1 VDPDEYIR
9 DMLFTIFLQL
19 FFGVQRNAPL
29 SDDMRSLYAII
40 DLRNRACGSD
50 RKKKRATE
58 ELIVLLRQRAASYG
72 DVRAERAA
80 RPRCFL
86 RVVMEA
92 DPDAARD
99 DTLLGNLVYMVALGT
114 NDVMGLIRW
123 ILKMLVDHPA
133 WSQRLREQ
141 GETLGYRA
149 DGPISMAERI
159 VKETLR
165 LEQSEFLLRRS
176 TRDIW
181 FEGYRIP
188 KNWLI
193 RICIREGHRDSNV
206 FAGPNAFDPD
216 RFRDR
221 KYSKIE
227 YAPFGLYRHNCLGAH
242 LTHAICRAFVIE
254 LARGFELQTGEKWST
269 ERGIFHWQPLHGH
282 RIDLY
287 RRTAAAA
294 DQDVSDLRPG

>member
-1 VDPDEYIR
+1 MRDPDFYRKQIAEYGPIFKLTSGRRPTCCIFGHERGLKLLREHDEVLLGDPLEFSRFIPQGFIRYMNPSVHKKYRKLFHKGISAETIDRSAPFIAATVRETLNRLADACRHSPTRKVDPDEYIR

-99 DTLLGNLVYMVALGT
+99 DTLLGNLVYTSGQ
-114 NDVMGLIRW
+114 N
-123 ILKMLVDHPA
+123 
-133 WSQRLREQ
+133 E
-141 GETLGYRA
+141 
-149 DGPISMAERI
+149 
-159 VKETLR
+159 
-165 LEQSEFLLRRS
+165 
-176 TRDIW
+176 
-181 FEGYRIP
+181 
-188 KNWLI
+188 
-193 RICIREGHRDSNV
+193 
-206 FAGPNAFDPD
+206 
-216 RFRDR
+216 
-221 KYSKIE
+221 
-227 YAPFGLYRHNCLGAH
+227 
-242 LTHAICRAFVIE
+242 
-254 LARGFELQTGEKWST
+254 
-269 ERGIFHWQPLHGH
+269 
-282 RIDLY
+282 
-287 RRTAAAA
+287 
-294 DQDVSDLRPG
+294 